1 MIACASGIGRPSAP
15 RIVPVMTETAGRW
28 AAAGA
33 ECSAAATS
41 PVAVKRRRSVWSMEL
56 VYAGACGCSTTQ
68 MEREAREERV
78 VGGSRRDAPVVQHV
92 VGHVVVDPPLPLVI
106 LRFLS
111 AEEDQLVVHAGAP
124 ARVLEEPR

>member
-1 MIACASGIGRPSAP
+1 
-15 RIVPVMTETAGRW
+15 
-28 AAAGA
+28 
-33 ECSAAATS
+33 
-41 PVAVKRRRSVWSMEL
+41 
-56 VYAGACGCSTTQ
+56 

-92 VGHVVVDPPLPLVI
+92 VGHVVVDPPRPLVI

-124 ARVLEEPR
+124 ARVLEEPRAVLRPMLRDACGTYAGWVGYHADAPALRRAKRLWRRYLYL